1 MANLRYFDETVYGN
15 LFADIENH
23 IDFYTSKKAELKDLL
38 PNVQYYGESTISVN
52 LFDLDFKS
60 DMTTDEKNTLDI
72 VNTRF
77 IYDALKTLSP
87 LVATNGYLWSY
98 LCHTKYKEYVTA
110 RWLNNPEDED
120 MKEGLI
126 KTIKKRFFCSS
137 NKKDIMRI
145 NAISRLWWAGYLTYD
160 INYGDP
166 YHLTKILFTGQQIC
180 ADILDT
186 PFCGNKTIITG
197 ILLAIE
203 QYMDEV
209 ERNINAELVRRC
221 IKYLRRY
228 AAVTSIDFL
237 SEIEIQDI
245 IFKYLSE
252 NGVIKLE

>member
-15 LFADIENH
+15 LFADIKNN
-23 IDFYTSKKAELKDLL
+23 IDFYTSSDVELKDLL
-38 PNVQYYGESTISVN
+38 PNIPYYGESTISAN
-52 LFDLDFKS
+52 LPSELDFKN
-60 DMTTDEKNTLDI
+60 DMNTDEKNKSDI

-77 IYDALKTLSP
+77 IYEALKTLSP

-98 LCHTKYKEYVTA
+98 LCHTNYKKYVIA
-110 RWLNNPEDED
+110 RWIKNPEDED
-120 MKEGLI
+120 KHEGTV
-126 KTIKKRFFCSS
+126 KTIQKRFFCSS
-137 NKKDIMRI
+137 NKKDIMRM

-160 INYGDP
+160 KNHGDP

-203 QYMDEV
+203 QYKGEV
-209 ERNINAELVRRC
+209 AENINSELVRKC
-221 IKYLRRY
+221 IKYFRRY
-228 AAVTSIDFL
+228 AAVTNVDFL
-237 SEIEIQDI
+237 SETEIQNI

-252 NGVIKLE
+252 N

>member
-15 LFADIENH
+15 LYADIKNN
-23 IDFYTSKKAELKDLL
+23 IDFYASSDVELKDLL
-38 PNVQYYGESTISVN
+38 PNIPYYGESTISAN
-52 LFDLDFKS
+52 LPSELDFKN
-60 DMTTDEKNTLDI
+60 DMNTNEKNKSDI

-77 IYDALKTLSP
+77 IYEALKALSP

-98 LCHTKYKEYVTA
+98 LCHTKYKKYVIA
-110 RWLNNPEDED
+110 RWIKNPEDED
-120 MKEGLI
+120 KHE
-126 KTIKKRFFCSS
+126 KTVETIKKRFFCSS
-137 NKKDIMRI
+137 DKKVIMRM

-160 INYGDP
+160 ENHGDP

-203 QYMDEV
+203 QYKNEIK
-209 ERNINAELVRRC
+209 ENISSELVRRC
-221 IKYLRRY
+221 IKYFRRY
-228 AAVTSIDFL
+228 AAVTNVDFL
-237 SEIEIQDI
+237 SEAEIQNI

-252 NGVIKLE
+252 N

>member
-1 MANLRYFDETVYGN
+1 MANLKYFDETVYGN
-15 LFADIENH
+15 LFADIKNN
-23 IDFYTSKKAELKDLL
+23 IDFYTSSDVELKDLL
-38 PNVQYYGESTISVN
+38 PNIPYYGESTISAN
-52 LFDLDFKS
+52 LPSELDFKN
-60 DMTTDEKNTLDI
+60 DMNTDEKNKSDI

-98 LCHTKYKEYVTA
+98 LCHTKYKKYVIA
-110 RWLNNPEDED
+110 RWIKNPEDED
-120 MKEGLI
+120 KHEGTV
-126 KTIKKRFFCSS
+126 KTIQKRFFCSS
-137 NKKDIMRI
+137 NKKDIMRM

-160 INYGDP
+160 KNHGDP

-203 QYMDEV
+203 QYKDKIKE
-209 ERNINAELVRRC
+209 NISSELVRRC
-221 IKYLRRY
+221 IKYFRRY
-228 AAVTSIDFL
+228 AAVTSVDFL
-237 SEIEIQDI
+237 SEMEIHNI

-252 NGVIKLE
+252 N